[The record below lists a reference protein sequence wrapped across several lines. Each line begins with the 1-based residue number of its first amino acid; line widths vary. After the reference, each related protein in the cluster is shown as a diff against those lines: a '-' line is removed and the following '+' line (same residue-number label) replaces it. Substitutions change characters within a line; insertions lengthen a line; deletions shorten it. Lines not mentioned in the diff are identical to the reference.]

1 MHLSQVTPSIFSSL
15 GLDSAVDH
23 LALGQSPMGR
33 ELLFLIDGFGFD
45 TLSQYTDVMPT
56 MSRMF
61 NHGLVQTSFPSTTA
75 TSLATL
81 TTGELPG
88 VHGMLGYT
96 VQVPRSGGRLLNALK
111 WDERVDPENWQPV
124 ETLFQRASK
133 TGISVTHVAAKRYEN
148 SGFTRAVFRG
158 AEYRGANVV
167 ADLVSETKQA
177 LQKTPSFVYLY
188 VNDLDA
194 AGHTDGVGS
203 DKWIAALS
211 AVDQMVSQ
219 LMKEVPKGTRIWVTS
234 DHGMINVQEKIIIGQ
249 DNPLL
254 TGISVI
260 AGEPRA
266 RHLYLE
272 NDSAQARID
281 AASLWQ
287 GYLQEKALVLT
298 REQAISSDLFGAQ
311 LSADSIDRMGEV
323 IAIARGGLVLLDPE
337 RADKEGAMVGHHGG
351 DSEIESQV
359 GLLTT
364 TLS

>member
-1 MHLSQVTPSIFSSL
+1 
-15 GLDSAVDH
+15 
-23 LALGQSPMGR
+23 MGR

-45 TLSQYTDVMPT
+45 TLSQYADVMPT

-124 ETLFQRASK
+124 ETLFQRASAI
-133 TGISVTHVAAKRYEN
+133 GISVTHVAAKRYEN

-158 AEYRGANVV
+158 AEYKGANVV

-188 VNDLDA
+188 VNDLDN
-194 AGHTDGVGS
+194 AGHSDGVGS

-211 AVDQMVSQ
+211 AIDQMVSQ

-254 TGISVI
+254 TGVSVI

-272 NDSAQARID
+272 SDSVQARED

-287 GYLQEKALVLT
+287 QYLQEKALVLT
-298 REQAISSDLFGAQ
+298 REQAISSNLFGAQ
-311 LSADSIDRMGEV
+311 LSADAVDRMGEV

>member
-1 MHLSQVTPSIFSSL
+1 
-15 GLDSAVDH
+15 
-23 LALGQSPMGR
+23 MGR

-45 TLSQYTDVMPT
+45 TLSQYADVMPT

-124 ETLFQRASK
+124 ETLFQRASAI
-133 TGISVTHVAAKRYEN
+133 GISVTHVAAKRYEN

-158 AEYRGANVV
+158 AEYKGANVV

-188 VNDLDA
+188 VNDLDN
-194 AGHTDGVGS
+194 AGHSDGVGS

-211 AVDQMVSQ
+211 AIDQMVSQ

-234 DHGMINVQEKIIIGQ
+234 DHGMINVQEKIIIGE

-254 TGISVI
+254 TGVSVI

-272 NDSAQARID
+272 SDSVQARED
-281 AASLWQ
+281 VASLWQ
-287 GYLQEKALVLT
+287 QYLLEKALVLT
-298 REQAISSDLFGAQ
+298 REEAISSNLFGAQ
-311 LSADSIDRMGEV
+311 LSADAVDRMGEV

-337 RADKEGAMVGHHGG
+337 RADKESAMVGHHGG

>member
-1 MHLSQVTPSIFSSL
+1 MHLSQITPSIFSSL

-23 LALGQSPMGR
+23 LAVGQSPMGR
-33 ELLFLIDGFGFD
+33 ELLFLIDGFGLD
-45 TLSQYTDVMPT
+45 TLSQYSDVMPT
-56 MSRMF
+56 MCRMF

-124 ETLFQRASK
+124 ETIFQRAAK
-133 TGISVTHVAAKRYEN
+133 VGISVTHVAAKRYEN

-158 AEYRGANVV
+158 AEYKGANVV

-188 VNDLDA
+188 VNDLDN
-194 AGHTDGVGS
+194 AGHSDGVGS

-211 AVDQMVSQ
+211 AIDQMVSQ

-234 DHGMINVQEKIIIGQ
+234 DHGMINVEEKIIIGQ

-254 TGISVI
+254 TGVSVI

-272 NDSAQARID
+272 NDSEQARIEV
-281 AASLWQ
+281 ASLWQ
-287 GYLQEKALVLT
+287 QYLQEKALVLT
-298 REQAISSDLFGAQ
+298 REEAISSNLFGPQ
-311 LSADSIDRMGEV
+311 LSFDAVDRMGEV

>member
-1 MHLSQVTPSIFSSL
+1 
-15 GLDSAVDH
+15 
-23 LALGQSPMGR
+23 MGR

-45 TLSQYTDVMPT
+45 TLSQYADVMPT

-133 TGISVTHVAAKRYEN
+133 VGISVTHIAAKRYEN

-158 AEYRGANVV
+158 AEYKGANIV

-188 VNDLDA
+188 VNDLDT
-194 AGHTDGVGS
+194 AGHSDGVGS
-203 DKWIAALS
+203 DKCIAALS
-211 AVDQMVSQ
+211 AIDQMVSQ

-254 TGISVI
+254 TGVTVI

-266 RHLYLE
+266 RHLYLAD
-272 NDSAQARID
+272 DSVQARED
-281 AASLWQ
+281 VASLWQ
-287 GYLQEKALVLT
+287 QYLQDKAFVVT
-298 REQAISSDLFGAQ
+298 REQAVSSNLFGSDVSPDA
-311 LSADSIDRMGEV
+311 LDRMGEV
-323 IAIARGGLVLLDPE
+323 IAIARGGLVLLDPD

>member
-1 MHLSQVTPSIFSSL
+1 
-15 GLDSAVDH
+15 
-23 LALGQSPMGR
+23 MGR

-45 TLSQYTDVMPT
+45 TLSQYADAMPT
-56 MSRMF
+56 LSRMF

-124 ETLFQRASK
+124 ETLFQRGAKS
-133 TGISVTHVAAKRYEN
+133 GITVTHVAAKRYEN

-158 AEYRGANVV
+158 ADYKGANVFT
-167 ADLVSETKQA
+167 DLISETKSA
-177 LQKTPSFVYLY
+177 LQRTPSFVYLY
-188 VNDLDA
+188 VNDLDS
-194 AGHTDGVGS
+194 AGHSDGVGS
-203 DKWIAALS
+203 DKWLAALS
-211 AVDQMVSQ
+211 AIDQMISQ

-234 DHGMINVQEKIIIGQ
+234 DHGMINVQEKIVIGQ
-249 DNPLL
+249 DNALL
-254 TGISVI
+254 TGVSVI

-266 RHLYLE
+266 RHIYL
-272 NDSAQARID
+272 NQDSSEFRKET
-281 AASLWQ
+281 ASLWQ
-287 GYLQEKALVLT
+287 EYLQDKALVLT
-298 REQAISSDLFGAQ
+298 REQAISSNLFGAAV
-311 LSADSIDRMGEV
+311 SADAVDRMGEI

-337 RADKEGAMVGHHGG
+337 RADKEGSMVGHHGG

>member
-23 LALGQSPMGR
+23 LAIGPSPMGR

-45 TLSQYTDVMPT
+45 TLSQYGELMPT
-56 MSRMF
+56 MNRMV
-61 NHGLVQTSFPSTTA
+61 NHGVIQTAFPSTTA

-96 VQVPRSGGRLLNALK
+96 VQVPRSGGRLLNALR
-111 WDERVDPENWQPV
+111 WDERVDPQNWQPV
-124 ETLFQRASK
+124 ETLFQRASNA
-133 TGISVTHVAAKRYEN
+133 GISVTHVAAKRYEN

-158 AEYRGANVV
+158 AQYKGANVV
-167 ADLVSETKQA
+167 TDLIAETKLA

-188 VNDLDA
+188 VNELDA
-194 AGHTDGVGS
+194 AGHSDGVGS
-203 DKWIAALS
+203 DKWSAALS
-211 AVDQMVSQ
+211 MIDQMVSA

-254 TGISVI
+254 TGVSVI

-266 RHLYLE
+266 RHIYL
-272 NDSAQARID
+272 NSDSVAARSET
-281 AASLWQ
+281 ASLWQ
-287 GYLQEKALVLT
+287 QYLGERALILS
-298 REQAISSDLFGAQ
+298 REEAVSSKLFGSQ
-311 LSADSIDRMGEV
+311 VTADSLDRMGEV
-323 IAIARGGLVLLDPE
+323 IAIARGGLVLLDAD
-337 RADKEGAMVGHHGG
+337 RADKEGSMIGHHGG
-351 DSEIESQV
+351 DSQIESQV
-359 GLLTT
+359 ALLTT

>member
-1 MHLSQVTPSIFSSL
+1 
-15 GLDSAVDH
+15 
-23 LALGQSPMGR
+23 MGR

-45 TLSQYTDVMPT
+45 TLSQYADVMPT
-56 MSRMF
+56 MNRMF
-61 NHGLVQTSFPSTTA
+61 NHGLVKTSFPSTTA

-133 TGISVTHVAAKRYEN
+133 AGISVTHIAAKRYEN

-158 AEYRGANVV
+158 AEYKGANIV
-167 ADLVSETKQA
+167 ADLVSETKLA

-194 AGHTDGVGS
+194 AGHSDGVGS

-211 AVDQMVSQ
+211 AIDQMVSQ

-254 TGISVI
+254 TGVTVI

-266 RHLYLE
+266 RHLYLAD
-272 NDSAQARID
+272 DSAQARED
-281 AASLWQ
+281 VASLWRQ
-287 GYLQEKALVLT
+287 YLHDKAFVLT
-298 REQAISSDLFGAQ
+298 REQAVSTNLFGTDVSPDA
-311 LSADSIDRMGEV
+311 LDRMGEV

>member
-1 MHLSQVTPSIFSSL
+1 
-15 GLDSAVDH
+15 
-23 LALGQSPMGR
+23 MGR

-45 TLSQYTDVMPT
+45 TLSQYAEVMPT

-61 NHGLVQTSFPSTTA
+61 NHGTIQTAFPSTTA

-124 ETLFQRASK
+124 ETLFQRAAK
-133 TGISVTHVAAKRYEN
+133 TGITVTHVAAKRYEN

-158 AEYRGANVV
+158 AQYKGANVV

-188 VNDLDA
+188 VNDLDN
-194 AGHTDGVGS
+194 AGHSDGVGS

-211 AVDQMVSQ
+211 AIDQMVSQ
-219 LMKEVPKGTRIWVTS
+219 LMKEVPRGTRIWITS
-234 DHGMINVQEKIIIGQ
+234 DHGMINVEEKIIIGQ

-254 TGISVI
+254 TGVSVV

-266 RHLYLE
+266 RHIYLTE
-272 NDSAQARID
+272 DSPQGRED

-287 GYLQEKALVLT
+287 QYLQEKALVVT
-298 REQAISSDLFGAQ
+298 REQAIASNLFGTVVNPDA
-311 LSADSIDRMGEV
+311 LDRMGEV
-323 IAIARGGLVLLDPE
+323 IAIARGGLVLLDAD

-351 DSEIESQV
+351 DSLIESQV

>member
-1 MHLSQVTPSIFSSL
+1 
-15 GLDSAVDH
+15 
-23 LALGQSPMGR
+23 MGR

-45 TLSQYTDVMPT
+45 TLSTYAEVMPT
-56 MSRMF
+56 MSRML
-61 NHGLVQTSFPSTTA
+61 NHCLVQTSFPSTTA

-124 ETLFQRASK
+124 ETLFQKA
-133 TGISVTHVAAKRYEN
+133 TQVGISVTHVAAKRYEN

-158 AEYRGANVV
+158 AEYKGANVV

-188 VNDLDA
+188 VNDLDN
-194 AGHTDGVGS
+194 AGHSDGVGS

-211 AVDQMVSQ
+211 AIDQMVSQ

-234 DHGMINVQEKIIIGQ
+234 DHGMINVEDKIIIGQ

-254 TGISVI
+254 NGINVI

-266 RHLYLE
+266 RHLYLN
-272 NDSAQARID
+272 NDSVQARED
-281 AASLWQ
+281 VASLWQ
-287 GYLQEKALVLT
+287 QYLQEKALVLT
-298 REQAISSDLFGAQ
+298 REQAIASNLFGGQ
-311 LSADSIDRMGEV
+311 ISADAVDRMGEV
-323 IAIARGGLVLLDPE
+323 IAIAQGGVVLLDPE
-337 RADKEGAMVGHHGG
+337 LADKEGAMVGHHGG
-351 DSEIESQV
+351 DSDIESQV

>member
-1 MHLSQVTPSIFSSL
+1 
-15 GLDSAVDH
+15 
-23 LALGQSPMGR
+23 MGR

-45 TLSQYTDVMPT
+45 TLSQYADVMPT

-124 ETLFQRASK
+124 ETLFQRASAI
-133 TGISVTHVAAKRYEN
+133 GISVTHVAAKRYEN

-158 AEYRGANVV
+158 AEYKGANVV

-188 VNDLDA
+188 VNDLDN
-194 AGHTDGVGS
+194 AGHSDGVGS

-211 AVDQMVSQ
+211 AIDQMVSQ

-254 TGISVI
+254 TGVSVI

-272 NDSAQARID
+272 SDSVQARED

-287 GYLQEKALVLT
+287 QYLQEKALVLT

-311 LSADSIDRMGEV
+311 LSADAVDRMGEV
-323 IAIARGGLVLLDPE
+323 IAIARSGLVLLDPE

>member
-23 LALGQSPMGR
+23 LNVGISPNGR

-45 TLSQYTDVMPT
+45 TLSQYADVMPT

-124 ETLFQRASK
+124 ETLFQRASAI
-133 TGISVTHVAAKRYEN
+133 GISVTHVAAKRYEN

-158 AEYRGANVV
+158 AEYKGANVV

-188 VNDLDA
+188 VNDLDN
-194 AGHTDGVGS
+194 AGHSDGVGS

-211 AVDQMVSQ
+211 AIDQMVSQ

-234 DHGMINVQEKIIIGQ
+234 DHGMINVEEKIIIGQ

-254 TGISVI
+254 TGVSVI

-266 RHLYLE
+266 RHLYLDS
-272 NDSAQARID
+272 DSAQARVD

-287 GYLQEKALVLT
+287 QYLQEKALVLT
-298 REQAISSDLFGAQ
+298 REEAISSDLFGAQ
-311 LSADSIDRMGEV
+311 LSADAVDRMGEV

-337 RADKEGAMVGHHGG
+337 RADKEGAMVGHHGS

>member
-15 GLDSAVDH
+15 GLESAVDH
-23 LALGQSPMGR
+23 LAVGQSPMGR

-45 TLSQYTDVMPT
+45 TLATYADAMPT

-61 NHGLVQTSFPSTTA
+61 NHGRIQTAFPSTTA

-88 VHGMLGYT
+88 AHGMLGYT

-124 ETLFQRASK
+124 ETLFQRAAAA
-133 TGISVTHVAAKRYEN
+133 GINVTHVAAKRYEN

-158 AEYRGANVV
+158 AQYKGANLV
-167 ADLVSETKQA
+167 ADLISETKLA
-177 LQKTPSFVYLY
+177 LHKAPSFVYLY
-188 VNDLDA
+188 VNDLDT
-194 AGHTDGVGS
+194 AGHSDGVGS
-203 DKWIAALS
+203 EKWIAALS
-211 AVDQMVSQ
+211 MIDQMVSQ

-234 DHGMINVQEKIIIGQ
+234 DHGMINVQEKIVIGL
-249 DNPLL
+249 DNPLMQ
-254 TGISVI
+254 GVSVV

-272 NDSAQARID
+272 SDSPAAR
-281 AASLWQ
+281 AETASLWQ
-287 GYLQEKALVLT
+287 EYLQDKALVLT
-298 REQAISSDLFGAQ
+298 REQAISSNLFGSEVTPDA
-311 LSADSIDRMGEV
+311 LDRMGEV
-323 IAIARGGLVLLDPE
+323 IAIARGGLVLLDAD
-337 RADKEGAMVGHHGG
+337 RVDKEGAMVGHHGA

>member
-1 MHLSQVTPSIFSSL
+1 VHLSQITPSIFSSL

-23 LALGQSPMGR
+23 LAMGQSPMGR

-45 TLSQYTDVMPT
+45 TLSKYADVMPT
-56 MSRMF
+56 MSRMINF
-61 NHGLVQTSFPSTTA
+61 GKVQTAFPSTTA

-124 ETLFQRASK
+124 ETLFQRASQA
-133 TGISVTHVAAKRYEN
+133 GISVTHVAAKRYEDT
-148 SGFTRAVFRG
+148 GFTRAVFRG
-158 AEYRGANVV
+158 AQYKGANVV
-167 ADLVSETKQA
+167 ADLVSETKLA

-188 VNDLDA
+188 VNDLDS
-194 AGHTDGVGS
+194 AGHSDGVGS

-211 AVDQMVSQ
+211 AIDQMVSQ

-234 DHGMINVQEKIIIGQ
+234 DHGMINVEEMIILGQ

-254 TGISVI
+254 TGVSVV

-266 RHLYLE
+266 RHIYLTE
-272 NDSAQARID
+272 DSVQARVD
-281 AASLWQ
+281 AAGIWQ
-287 GYLQEKALVLT
+287 QYLQDKALVLT
-298 REQAISSDLFGAQ
+298 REEAISRDLFGAA
-311 LSADSIDRMGEV
+311 LSADSIDRMGEI
-323 IAIARGGLVLLDPE
+323 IAIARGGLILVE
-337 RADKEGAMVGHHGG
+337 AARVDKEGAMVGHHGA
-351 DSEIESQV
+351 DSDIESQV

>member
-1 MHLSQVTPSIFSSL
+1 
-15 GLDSAVDH
+15 
-23 LALGQSPMGR
+23 MGR

-45 TLSQYTDVMPT
+45 TLSQYADVMPA

-124 ETLFQRASK
+124 ETLFQRAAK
-133 TGISVTHVAAKRYEN
+133 VGISVTHVAAKRYEN

-158 AEYRGANVV
+158 AEYKGANVV
-167 ADLVSETKQA
+167 PDLVSETKQA

-188 VNDLDA
+188 VNDLDN
-194 AGHTDGVGS
+194 AGHSDGVGS

-211 AVDQMVSQ
+211 AIDQMVSQ

-234 DHGMINVQEKIIIGQ
+234 DHGMINVEEKIIIGQ

-254 TGISVI
+254 TGVSVI

-272 NDSAQARID
+272 NDSVQARTD

-287 GYLQEKALVLT
+287 QYLQEKALVLT

-311 LSADSIDRMGEV
+311 LSADAVDRMGEV

>member
-1 MHLSQVTPSIFSSL
+1 VHLSQITPSIFSSL

-23 LALGQSPMGR
+23 LGVGISPNGR

-45 TLSQYTDVMPT
+45 TLSQYADVMPT

-61 NHGLVQTSFPSTTA
+61 NHGIIQTAFPSTTA

-124 ETLFQRASK
+124 ETLFQRAAK

-158 AEYRGANVV
+158 AQYKGANVV
-167 ADLVSETKQA
+167 ADLVTETKQA

-188 VNDLDA
+188 VNDLDN
-194 AGHTDGVGS
+194 AGHSDGVGS

-211 AVDQMVSQ
+211 SIDLMVSQ
-219 LMKEVPKGTRIWVTS
+219 LMKEVPKGTRLWITS
-234 DHGMINVQEKIIIGQ
+234 DHGMINVEEKIIIGQ

-254 TGISVI
+254 TGVSVI

-266 RHLYLE
+266 RHIYLTE
-272 NDSAQARID
+272 DSPQARED

-287 GYLQEKALVLT
+287 QYLQEKALVVT
-298 REQAISSDLFGAQ
+298 REQAVSSNLFGQ
-311 LSADSIDRMGEV
+311 TLSPDALDRMGEV
-323 IAIARGGLVLLDPE
+323 IAIARGGLVLLDAD

-351 DSEIESQV
+351 DSAIESQV